1 MSIKVMP
8 VPQTVMVTINNP
20 DEDGRVSALQHDH
33 LSNLKTLAEKLHL
46 ETKRPSHIEWRF
58 QLESKKAK
66 ALEATVAVK
75 EGQIRSWS
83 SLKWTKSSLDLPVNK
98 FQRHPPER
106 LKGFGSV
113 TEAIE
118 WLTKE
123 LRDMRV
129 QDQEL
134 ALQLMRLHGDL
145 NKHKIEQACKQ
156 HRKMLNDATFEL
168 EERYEML
175 DLLCD
180 VPVASGFSLSAPLK
194 LIGITKMNISSRRFS
209 LC

>member
-1 MSIKVMP
+1 MSIKTMP
-8 VPQTVMVTINNP
+8 VPQTLMVTRNKP
-20 DEDGRVSALQHDH
+20 DEDSSVSVTQDDH
-33 LSNLKTLAEKLHL
+33 LSSLKALAEKLHL
-46 ETKRPSHIEWRF
+46 ETKRPSHMEWRF
-58 QLESKKAK
+58 QLESLRTK
-66 ALEATVAVK
+66 ALETSVSVK
-75 EGQIRSWS
+75 EGHIRSWS
-83 SLKWTKSSLDLPVNK
+83 SLKWTKSSLDFPVNK
-98 FQRHPPER
+98 PQRHPPER

-113 TEAIE
+113 TEALE
-118 WLTKE
+118 WLRKE
-123 LRDMRV
+123 LREMRV
-129 QDQEL
+129 QDQQL

-145 NKHKIEQACKQ
+145 NKLKIEQACKQ

-180 VPVASGFSLSAPLK
+180 VPVTSGFGLSAPLK

>member
-1 MSIKVMP
+1 
-8 VPQTVMVTINNP
+8 
-20 DEDGRVSALQHDH
+20 
-33 LSNLKTLAEKLHL
+33 
-46 ETKRPSHIEWRF
+46 
-58 QLESKKAK
+58 
-66 ALEATVAVK
+66 
-75 EGQIRSWS
+75 
-83 SLKWTKSSLDLPVNK
+83 
-98 FQRHPPER
+98 
-106 LKGFGSV
+106 
-113 TEAIE
+113 
-118 WLTKE
+118 
-123 LRDMRV
+123 MRV

-145 NKHKIEQACKQ
+145 NKLKIEQACKQ

>member
-1 MSIKVMP
+1 MSIKTMP
-8 VPQTVMVTINNP
+8 VPQTLMVTLNNP
-20 DEDGRVSALQHDH
+20 DDHSSVSVTQDDH
-33 LSNLKTLAEKLHL
+33 LSRLKALAEKLHL
-46 ETKRPSHIEWRF
+46 ETKRPSHMEWRF
-58 QLESKKAK
+58 QLESQRTK
-66 ALEATVAVK
+66 ALETSVAVK

-83 SLKWTKSSLDLPVNK
+83 SVKWTKSSLDFPVNK
-98 FQRHPPER
+98 LQRHPPER
-106 LKGFGSV
+106 LKGFGSI
-113 TEAIE
+113 TETLE
-118 WLTKE
+118 WLRKE
-123 LRDMRV
+123 LREMHV
-129 QDQEL
+129 QDQQL

-145 NKHKIEQACKQ
+145 NKLKIEQACKQ

-180 VPVASGFSLSAPLK
+180 VPVTSGFGLSAPLK